1 MVAVL
6 LRLKVTLILNGFR
19 RSVWQTIGF
28 VLAALYALSVVV
40 MVAAASV
47 GLSFLPDDEA
57 RAWQVVCGSLVVLGW
72 WLLPLLAYGLDAT
85 LDPRRFQQYAI
96 PRRELLIGLA
106 LAGLAGVPGIATLLS
121 GLATGL
127 TWWDAPLALLG
138 ALVGAV
144 LGVAVCAVGSRMLA
158 AVVAPLLDWRRFRE
172 VAVVVVVV
180 PIIMLA
186 PLLGQV
192 LDDVS
197 GVDDWLPGVADVLAW
212 TPLGAPWSIAGDI
225 AGGSWLLALA
235 RIALTLATLA
245 LMLLVWG
252 AALARTLER
261 PPSRGPVAQAH
272 GYGWFDRLPATG
284 AGAIAARCLTYW
296 QRDPRYA
303 GSIAFVPFIP
313 VPFIVFGGL
322 EGNESLLWLGP
333 IIAYI
338 MGFAISADLAY
349 DYTAF
354 WLHVVSGVRGAA
366 DRAGRVIALL
376 VVALPLVTLLAVG
389 GVWAVGDWGTLPAVL
404 GASLGV
410 LLVSAGASSVL
421 SATYLY
427 PVQKPGEGLFAQPQG
442 GTTAILIGQTLGIVV
457 VAVLSAPTLVVF
469 AVSLATGAT
478 WAAILTAVVGLV
490 SGAVAL
496 VVGIRKGGAV
506 IDRRGPDLLQRMAAW
521 S

>member
-6 LRLKVTLILNGFR
+6 LRLKVTLLLNGFR

-40 MVAAASV
+40 MLGAASV
-47 GLSFLPDDEA
+47 GLSFLPEGEA
-57 RAWQVVCGSLVVLGW
+57 RAWQVFGGSLVVLGW

-85 LDPRRFQQYAI
+85 LDPRRFQPYGI
-96 PRRELLIGLA
+96 PRRELLVGLA
-106 LAGLAGVPGIATLLS
+106 LAGLVGVPGIATLLS

-127 TWWDAPLALLG
+127 TWWDTPLALLG
-138 ALVGAV
+138 AGVGAV
-144 LGVAVCAVGSRMLA
+144 LGVAVCAVGSRTLA

-172 VAVVVVVV
+172 IAVVVVVV
-180 PIIMLA
+180 PVIMLA
-186 PLLGQV
+186 PLLSRLV
-192 LDDVS
+192 DEAS
-197 GVDDWLPGVADVLAW
+197 GSDDWLPQVADVLAW
-212 TPLGAPWSIAGDI
+212 TPLGAPWSIAGDVA
-225 AGGSWLLALA
+225 AGDWLLVLA
-235 RIALTLATLA
+235 RIALTLGSLA
-245 LMLLVWG
+245 LMLVAWG
-252 AALARTLER
+252 ASLARTLER
-261 PPSRGPVAQAH
+261 PPSRGPVAQAR
-272 GYGWFDRLPATG
+272 GFGWFDRLPATG
-284 AGAIAARCLTYW
+284 AGAVAARCLTYW

-322 EGNESLLWLGP
+322 DGNTSLLWLGP
-333 IIAYI
+333 IVAYI

-354 WLHVVSGVRGAA
+354 WLHIVSGVRGVA
-366 DRAGRVIALL
+366 DRAGRVIALFVIAVPI
-376 VVALPLVTLLAVG
+376 VVLLAIG
-389 GVWAVGDWGTLPAVL
+389 GVWAVGQWDMLLPVL

-410 LLVSAGASSVL
+410 LLVSTGASSVL

-427 PVQKPGEGLFAQPQG
+427 PVQKPGEGIFSQPQG

-469 AVSLATGAT
+469 VVSLATGST

-496 VVGIRKGGAV
+496 VVGVRKGGA
-506 IDRRGPDLLQRMAAW
+506 ILDRRAPDLLQRMAAW